1 MGSSTL
7 TSINYSAPRVTMG
20 AEACLCKSRWSQ
32 DLLGPRRLWSYKWSL
47 PYPPSSVSLKKYD
60 QACVLGKYKVSGAL
74 IQFWQEC
81 ELIQPFWTAWQCLS
95 KALIFW
101 IPSDKAI
108 CFQELET
115 VMLVCKYLALR
126 MFHAEFFMALN
137 NGNHWN
143 IYQ

>member
-1 MGSSTL
+1 MGSFTL
-7 TSINYSAPRVTMG
+7 TSINSFAPRVTMG
-20 AEACLCKSRWSQ
+20 AEACLSKSHWSH
-32 DLLGPRRLWSYKWSL
+32 WSKKIVVLQMESSL
-47 PYPPSSVSLKKYD
+47 PPSSVSLKKYD
-60 QACVLGKYKVSGAL
+60 QARVLRKYKVSGAL

-81 ELIQPFWTAWQCLS
+81 ELIQPFWTAWRCIS

-108 CFQELET
+108 YFQELET
-115 VMLVCKYLALR
+115 VMLVCKHLALR

-143 IYQ
+143 IHQ